1 MSNPPRLN
9 CCPVQLKSNR
19 GRRIHAYACT
29 CMAMDRPTGA
39 GKDLA
44 ALAAACAAWEARP
57 IVLMNLFSYRR
68 SAFHVEDYST
78 LIGAKYELSR
88 TCVNATTGKD

>member
-1 MSNPPRLN
+1 M
-9 CCPVQLKSNR
+9 CEAAHAAQLQEKRQLGGRVRSPAA
-19 GRRIHAYACT
+19 RRIP
-29 CMAMDRPTGA
+29 RQQSL
-39 GKDLA
+39 DLMTILDA
-44 ALAAACAAWEARP
+44 VFQFRSPP

-78 LIGAKYELSR
+78 LIGARYELSR